1 MARTPGSFS
10 QKTAPRVAK
19 AALRLFA
26 KYGYAS
32 VSMRQIALDVG
43 VQVGTLYNYTPDK
56 QALLFNILLHHMESL
71 LAAWAHYP
79 KRTDPSDQIS
89 DFIQFHLEFHFS
101 KADEVFV
108 AYMELRNLNPQ
119 NFFVIEKLRRDY
131 ETVLQEILSA
141 GLAARQFQ
149 IKDTKIA
156 TLAIIGMLKEIGT
169 WYRPDGRLG
178 EPEIISL
185 YQNMAL
191 DILISGKTIE
201 KG

>member
-10 QKTAPRVAK
+10 QKTAPRVAR

-101 KADEVFV
+101 KADEVF
-108 AYMELRNLNPQ
+108 
-119 NFFVIEKLRRDY
+119 FKLKTLLLLDFIIQIFNGDG
-131 ETVLQEILSA
+131 TGLSVLAIDTRILSQNSKVTETN
-141 GLAARQFQ
+141 LSNCRF
-149 IKDTKIA
+149 
-156 TLAIIGMLKEIGT
+156 
-169 WYRPDGRLG
+169 RRGRAHRRG
-178 EPEIISL
+178 KAFT
-185 YQNMAL
+185 AL
-191 DILISGKTIE
+191 S
-201 KG
+201 